1 MTGRENVGPQPVLG
15 LVDPATT
22 DPKPW
27 LFLDCDGVVSPLP
40 PRDHEE
46 RERVGVPP
54 GYFTCTGAFWVPYFH
69 EHIRDWIGQLDHAFD
84 IIWSSSWEEEMLWA
98 LVGTPLGFSR
108 WPSIEARSFTA
119 RTRAD
124 YKAKAVRAHLDRHPR
139 PIRMGRRRPQ
149 AWPTEQGHRR
159 AAARTSTVQPE
170 PLHRPDPRAR
180 QAAPEIRGT
189 GSRPPRPRALTGARR
204 DISAH
209 PHVAAVDGYQPS
221 GVPRSYGR
229 RSGDAATRSVR
240 GFGGRS
246 CRSVQSRRPST
257 AS

>member
-69 EHIRDWIGQLDHAFD
+69 EHIRDWIGELDHAFD

-124 YKAKAVRAHLDRHPR
+124 NKAKAVRAHLDRHPR
-139 PIRMGRRRPQ
+139 RFAWVDDDLRP
-149 AWPTEQGHRR
+149 G
-159 AAARTSTVQPE
+159 
-170 PLHRPDPRAR
+170 
-180 QAAPEIRGT
+180 
-189 GSRPPRPRALTGARR
+189 
-204 DISAH
+204 
-209 PHVAAVDGYQPS
+209 
-221 GVPRSYGR
+221 
-229 RSGDAATRSVR
+229 
-240 GFGGRS
+240 
-246 CRSVQSRRPST
+246 RPSK
-257 AS
+257 AIAELPLAHLLFSPNR